1 MRRLILSRNYTLSNE
16 NDEFHISNGRCPNYA
31 LLWNR
36 TENELYWPNGHDYF
50 MGNGSDIND
59 GTRDLREI
67 LSDRMAKGIF
77 REKLLFCDLDGV
89 LVDFEKGIENTFGE
103 NICDIIPSKL
113 LDDIN
118 NSSKFFE
125 NLPWMPKGRE
135 LWERIK
141 EYHPIILTV
150 VLPCSSSATEQKIR
164 WCQRELGPDIKVI
177 SCSIKDKLRYCSENT
192 FLIDDRLETVE
203 DWKYKGG
210 ECILYDEKN
219 LDTNLQRIDRY
230 MNNEV
235 SYSP

>member
-1 MRRLILSRNYTLSNE
+1 MNKLILKRNYTLTNE

-50 MGNGSDIND
+50 IGNGSVIID

-67 LSDRMAKGIF
+67 LSDIMAKGIF

-89 LVDFEKGIENTFGE
+89 VVDFEKGIE

-113 LDDIN
+113 LHDIN
-118 NSSKFFE
+118 NSTKFFE
-125 NLPWMPKGRE
+125 NIPWMSKGRE
-135 LWERIK
+135 LWERNK

-150 VLPCSSSATEQKIR
+150 LLPCSSNVTEQKIK
-164 WCQRELGPDIKVI
+164 WCQIELGSDKKVI
-177 SCSIKDKLRYCSENT
+177 SCSIKDKVRYCSDNT

-203 DWKYKGG
+203 GG
-210 ECILYDEKN
+210 ECILYNEKN
-219 LDTNLQRIDRY
+219 LDINLERIYRY

>member
-1 MRRLILSRNYTLSNE
+1 MRKLILNRNYTLTNE
-16 NDEFHISNGRCPNYA
+16 NDEIHISNGRCPNYA

-36 TENELYWPNGHDYF
+36 TENDLYWPNGHDYF
-50 MGNGSDIND
+50 IGNGSYIND

-77 REKLLFCDLDGV
+77 TEKLLFCDLDDV
-89 LVDFEKGIENTFGE
+89 VVDFEKGIEN
-103 NICDIIPSKL
+103 ICDMIPSKL

-125 NLPWMPKGRE
+125 NIPWMPKGGE
-135 LWERIK
+135 LWERNK

-150 VLPCSSSATEQKIR
+150 VLPCSSNATEQKII
-164 WCQRELGPDIKVI
+164 WCQRELGSVKKVI
-177 SCSIKDKLRYCSENT
+177 FCSIKDKVRYRSENT
-192 FLIDDRLETVE
+192 FLIDDRLETDE
-203 DWKYKGG
+203 DCKYKGG

-219 LDTNLQRIDRY
+219 LDTNLEGIDRY